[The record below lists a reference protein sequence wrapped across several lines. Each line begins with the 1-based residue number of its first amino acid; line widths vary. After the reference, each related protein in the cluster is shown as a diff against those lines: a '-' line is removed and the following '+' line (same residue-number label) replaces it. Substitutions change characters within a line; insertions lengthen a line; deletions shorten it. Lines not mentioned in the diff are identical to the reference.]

1 MYKNAMN
8 NLSRRG
14 LERAGTEIVAAF
26 SPISEDKESVGEI
39 ASKLDLL
46 AVDPLTGVD
55 GPLSLPACL
64 SPSPHPVAG
73 RSPLPPLLETPASP
87 TSPPPPSHKPP
98 SPPAEPAVNPWDLV
112 PDQPRLHHQGNTK
125 DSNNI
130 RASLAVA
137 SPSPSLI
144 SSTHQ
149 NSEASLSLQGPLI
162 DSWPG
167 VAAPLQPSRPPS
179 LASSRNAMSL
189 DYPHSLN
196 YPSLEQPK
204 YPSLEP
210 QKKYP
215 SLERPPS
222 SSSSHSNASRISSA
236 IMEDPFDAE
245 WANLATRLYHFV
257 VFRLI
262 LFFRN
267 NVKRSTNPFMTD
279 ARVTAFELQM

>member
-1 MYKNAMN
+1 M
-8 NLSRRG
+8 G
-14 LERAGTEIVAAF
+14 LERAGSEIVAAF

-64 SPSPHPVAG
+64 SPSPHPAAG
-73 RSPLPPLLETPASP
+73 RSPLPPLMENPASP

-98 SPPAEPAVNPWDLV
+98 SPPPSAEPAVNPWDLV
-112 PDQPRLHHQGNTK
+112 PDQPKLHHQQSCTR

-130 RASLAVA
+130 RASLTVA

-149 NSEASLSLQGPLI
+149 NSEASLSLEGALI

-179 LASSRNAMSL
+179 LALSRNAMSL
-189 DYPHSLN
+189 DYPPSLN
-196 YPSLEQPK
+196 YPSMDQPRC
-204 YPSLEP
+204 PSLEP
-210 QKKYP
+210 HKKYP

-245 WANLATRLYHFV
+245 WANLATR
-257 VFRLI
+257 
-262 LFFRN
+262 
-267 NVKRSTNPFMTD
+267 
-279 ARVTAFELQM
+279 